1 MTNTSEMRKY
11 LRSGKFP
18 RRRLREAPILAL
30 LFLSALVSVVTTVGI
45 IAILLIEA
53 VPFWGDVSIVGFLTG
68 TQWAPLF
75 ADKSFGVL
83 PLLSATALISV
94 LALAVA
100 LPIGILSAIYLSEY
114 SPNVVRSIVKPGL
127 EVLAGIPTVVYGFF
141 AITFISPMIIK
152 PVFQSETLFSALGAA
167 IAMGIMLIP
176 MVVSLSEDAMRA
188 VPNSLRE
195 GAYALGANRFQV
207 STRVVVPAALS
218 GIVAAGLLTLAR
230 AFGETMIVT
239 IAAGGIPNLS
249 INPLEAMQAMTAY
262 IMEVAMGDTP
272 RGTIEYQS
280 IFAIG
285 TLLFIFTLGIN
296 LVAQAFLSKFREVY
310 E

>member
-1 MTNTSEMRKY
+1 
-11 LRSGKFP
+11 
-18 RRRLREAPILAL
+18 LREAPILAL
-30 LFLSALVSVVTTVGI
+30 LFLSALLSVVTTVGI
-45 IAILLIEA
+45 IVILLIEA

-100 LPIGILSAIYLSEY
+100 LPIGILSAVYLSEY
-114 SPNVVRSIVKPGL
+114 SPNVVRSIVKPAL

>member
-1 MTNTSEMRKY
+1 MRKY
-11 LRSGKFP
+11 LRSGKFS

-30 LFLSALVSVVTTVGI
+30 LFLSALLSVVTTVGI
-45 IAILLIEA
+45 IVILLIEA

-100 LPIGILSAIYLSEY
+100 LPIGILSAVYLSEY
-114 SPNVVRSIVKPGL
+114 SPNVVRSIVKPAL